1 MARIWFGRPGT
12 QPDQGDLKG
21 EKKISWCK
29 KNLGP
34 LTFISPL
41 GRLPKMPDE
50 SPIPPS
56 MRNYKFVVVEIDEE
70 NGDLNPGYYISAFT
84 PKEVWEK
91 LWESGFIS
99 ACAVS
104 DASRDR
110 PTLSLKTPKL
120 VNSC

>member
-21 EKKISWCK
+21 EKDISWCK
-29 KNLGP
+29 NNLGP

-50 SPIPPS
+50 ESSVPPS
-56 MRNYKFVVVEIDEE
+56 MRNYKFVVVEIEEE
-70 NGDLNPGYYISAFT
+70 NDDFKPGYYLSALT

-91 LWESGFIS
+91 L
-99 ACAVS
+99 
-104 DASRDR
+104 
-110 PTLSLKTPKL
+110 
-120 VNSC
+120 